1 MLINSKNQGRD
12 STLDPSYLSRKP
24 RSTST
29 PSEDIAQLWEQIR
42 QIRIEL
48 INLKNDYDTITEQIN
63 GIDEKVEQIET
74 LINSLENKYSE
85 LNNLIQVQQQT
96 INNLELRIEELEN
109 YEHMPISNS
118 FIDDLEPYNSQEGE
132 G

>member
-1 MLINSKNQGRD
+1 MLISSKNQGRD
-12 STLDPSYLSRKP
+12 STVDPSYLSRKP
-24 RSTST
+24 RPTST

-42 QIRIEL
+42 LIRIEL

-74 LINSLENKYSE
+74 LINSLENKYNE
-85 LNNLIQVQQQT
+85 LNNLIQAQQQA
-96 INNLELRIEELEN
+96 INNLELRIEELES
-109 YEHMPISNS
+109 YEYTSIPNS

>member
-1 MLINSKNQGRD
+1 MLINSKNRGRD

-24 RSTST
+24 QPKST

-42 QIRIEL
+42 QIRVEL
-48 INLKNDYDTITEQIN
+48 INLKSDYDTITEQIN
-63 GIDEKVEQIET
+63 DINEKVEQVET
-74 LINSLENKYSE
+74 LINSLENKYNE

-96 INNLELRIEELEN
+96 INNLELRIEELES
-109 YEHMPISNS
+109 YEHIPIPNS
-118 FIDDLEPYNSQEGE
+118 FIDDLELYNSQEGA